1 MEIIKK
7 IIAVTMSLCI
17 LFMSVMSFLPIANAA
32 VQGTITGNEVR
43 FRSAP
48 STAGEKLAVLNSG
61 DIISVTNTNK
71 VSGAGCSDGWY
82 SADYNGKSGY
92 VCSTYV
98 LLEGETSSASYERPW
113 TSPKKAI
120 IGGAAFIAGG
130 YLGVGQNT
138 IYLKKFNVNPASIYE
153 PHNHEYQAN
162 IAAPFNEAKTSYN
175 SYRDNGLLSLPL
187 HFTIPIYNNMPEYT
201 THPVTGKE
209 EGGTSEVKDQAFEE
223 ELNKQGFD
231 ETYKKWLRALHEKY
245 PNWTFESIKTN
256 LDFNASVAA
265 EKKVGAVSKSC
276 SACLDANN
284 IYPEV
289 GWGTPNDQTM
299 AYFLDPRNFLMEDSI
314 LMFEDLSNNSYY
326 TEAMV
331 KNVLKGTFM
340 EGNDNV
346 DGIPYSTLFMEAAKS
361 YNVSPVYLASLSRQE
376 VGTKMGLVTSGEQF
390 EYKGITYV
398 GFYNFYNIGARS
410 SEENPAKAGLVY
422 AAAGAVPNSDGVY
435 VGNIGSD
442 DPSIPVTDPDTGG
455 GSSTLPVVTPVA
467 SHLSNMGLNR
477 KGSYLTNVTIGATV
491 ATLKSKTNGEEL
503 TFKDINGNVIGNT
516 EKVTTGT
523 TITFSTGE
531 TYTVL
536 IYGDLN
542 GNGDVDLVDLQ
553 MLKMYLLGKQQLSD
567 ASLNAAKVV
576 DKNEQKPTITDLQK
590 IKFTI
595 LGRENIVQA

>member
-1 MEIIKK
+1 MKIIKK

-43 FRSAP
+43 FRSLP
-48 STAGEKLAVLNSG
+48 STAGVIYDNLYIG
-61 DIISVTNTNK
+61 DVVSVTNTTK
-71 VSGAGCSDGWY
+71 VSGSGCDDGWY
-82 SADYNGKSGY
+82 SVDFNGQSGY
-92 VCSTYV
+92 VCSSYV
-98 LLEGETSSASYERPW
+98 ALAGEVVGSSYERPW

-120 IGGAAFIAGG
+120 VGGAAFIAGD
-130 YLGVGQNT
+130 YLGVGQNS
-138 IYLKKFNVNPASIYE
+138 IYLKKFNVNPDSIYTL
-153 PHNHEYQAN
+153 HNHEYQAN
-162 IAAPFNEAKTSYN
+162 IAAPFNEAGTSYK

-187 HFTIPIYNNMPEYT
+187 HFVIPIYNNMPEYT

-209 EGGTSEVKDQAFEE
+209 EGGTSTITDQAFEE
-223 ELNKQGFD
+223 ELNQQGFD

-245 PNWTFESIKTN
+245 PNWTFESLKTN

-265 EKKVGAVSKSC
+265 EKAVGAVSTSC
-276 SACLDANN
+276 SACVDENN
-284 IYPEV
+284 IFPEV
-289 GWGTPNDQTM
+289 GWATPNDQTM

-314 LMFEDLSNNSYY
+314 LMFEDLSFNDYY
-326 TEAMV
+326 TEDMV
-331 KNVLKGTFM
+331 KSVLKGTFM

-346 DGIPYSTLFMEAAKS
+346 DGLPYSTLFMEAAKT
-361 YNVSPVYLASLSRQE
+361 YNVSPVYLAALSRQE
-376 VGTKMGLVTSGEQF
+376 VGTTKGLVTSGEQF

-398 GFYNFYNIGARS
+398 GFYNFYNIGAKS

-435 VGNIGSD
+435 VGNVGSD
-442 DPSIPVTDPDTGG
+442 ESTPVVDPDPP
-455 GSSTLPVVTPVA
+455 STPETPSATPVA
-467 SHLSNMGLNR
+467 THLANMGLNR
-477 KGSYLTNVTIGATV
+477 KGNYLTNVTIGTTV
-491 ATLKSKTNGEEL
+491 STLKDRTDGDEL
-503 TFKDINGNVIGNT
+503 VFKNASGNVLGNT

-531 TYTVL
+531 VYTIL

-542 GNGDVDLVDLQ
+542 GNGGIDLVDLQ

-567 ASLNAAKVV
+567 VSLNAAKVV
-576 DKNEQKPTITDLQK
+576 NKDESTPTIADLQK

-595 LGRENIVQA
+595 LGRENIIQI

>member
-7 IIAVTMSLCI
+7 INAVTMSLCI

-43 FRSAP
+43 FRSLP
-48 STAGEKLAVLNSG
+48 STAGVIYDNLYIG
-61 DIISVTNTNK
+61 DVVSVTNTTK
-71 VSGAGCSDGWY
+71 VSGSGCDDGWY
-82 SADYNGKSGY
+82 SVDFNGQSGY
-92 VCSTYV
+92 VCSSYV
-98 LLEGETSSASYERPW
+98 ALAGEVVGSSYERPW

-120 IGGAAFIAGG
+120 VGGAAFIAGD
-130 YLGVGQNT
+130 YLGVGQNS
-138 IYLKKFNVNPASIYE
+138 IYLKKFNVNPDSIYTL
-153 PHNHEYQAN
+153 HNHEYQAN
-162 IAAPFNEAKTSYN
+162 IAAPFNEAGTSYK

-187 HFTIPIYNNMPEYT
+187 HFVIPIYNNMPEYT

-209 EGGTSEVKDQAFEE
+209 EGGTSTITDQAFEE
-223 ELNKQGFD
+223 ELNQQGFD

-245 PNWTFESIKTN
+245 PNWTFESLKTN

-265 EKKVGAVSKSC
+265 EKAVGAVSTSC
-276 SACLDANN
+276 SACVDENN
-284 IYPEV
+284 IFPEV
-289 GWGTPNDQTM
+289 GWATPNDQTM

-314 LMFEDLSNNSYY
+314 LMFEDLSFNDYY
-326 TEAMV
+326 TEDMV
-331 KNVLKGTFM
+331 KSVLKGTFM

-346 DGIPYSTLFMEAAKS
+346 DGLPYSTLFMEAAKT
-361 YNVSPVYLASLSRQE
+361 YNVSPVYLAALSRQE
-376 VGTKMGLVTSGEQF
+376 VGTTKGLVTSGEQF

-398 GFYNFYNIGARS
+398 GFYNFYNIGAKS

-435 VGNIGSD
+435 VGNVGSD
-442 DPSIPVTDPDTGG
+442 ESTPVVDPDPP
-455 GSSTLPVVTPVA
+455 STPETPSATPVA
-467 SHLSNMGLNR
+467 THLANMGLNR
-477 KGSYLTNVTIGATV
+477 KGNYLTNVTIGTTV
-491 ATLKSKTNGEEL
+491 STLKDRTDGDEL
-503 TFKDINGNVIGNT
+503 VFKNASGNVLGNT

-531 TYTVL
+531 VYTIL

-542 GNGDVDLVDLQ
+542 GNGGIDLVDLQ

-567 ASLNAAKVV
+567 VSLNAAKVV
-576 DKNEQKPTITDLQK
+576 NKDESTPTIADLQK

-595 LGRENIVQA
+595 LGRENIIQI